1 MKESPRNSE
10 REKSHS
16 LFIIR
21 RRNDD
26 DDDEDVIGGGGVTL
40 KLRQRERERE
50 RERDRETEREAANG
64 AWDDSSRSEPSVLFM
79 WAPLKDEGGVDIM
92 GVTFTVSA

>member
-50 RERDRETEREAANG
+50 RETERQRERQRTAPGMTRLDPNL
-64 AWDDSSRSEPSVLFM
+64 PSYSCGP
-79 WAPLKDEGGVDIM
+79 PLKDEGGVDIM

>member
-1 MKESPRNSE
+1 MKESPRNS
-10 REKSHS
+10 EKSHS